1 MRRGTKSLVLVR
13 NGSPSRPEETERYFP
28 PATADSKSHRQEQ
41 TRVGSVSA
49 CILALFSPPG
59 QWRSVNARTAPRLDQ
74 KLCGRHDRPVQS
86 LSPLSLSFFVS
97 RRARPIRPAPSRSLA
112 LSRAAALSFSLSS
125 PRRRRRLGGFW
136 LVWGTGVR
144 TTPQRARVKE
154 PHEHPH
160 HRHPHMSSSSRW
172 SHRK

>member
-1 MRRGTKSLVLVR
+1 MYFNGYLLCISCVFWMNETQNTCTVFPRTLVLVLVR
-13 NGSPSRPEETERYFP
+13 NGPPSRPEETERYFP
-28 PATADSKSHRQEQ
+28 PATADSKPDRQER

-97 RRARPIRPAPSRSLA
+97 RR
-112 LSRAAALSFSLSS
+112 
-125 PRRRRRLGGFW
+125 RRRLGGFC
-136 LVWGTGVR
+136 TGRVR
-144 TTPQRARVKE
+144 SSPADQPLHAGGFARISF
-154 PHEHPH
+154 PHLYGSGCKRPH
-160 HRHPHMSSSSRW
+160 DTLA
-172 SHRK
+172 